1 MTDTQRLASAPQGS
15 NCAHRP
21 PPRVNRTPLLPP
33 AQVREQLQ
41 LVTDELPLPLHEK
54 LAFLQEARHAFG
66 RTALMLSGG
75 GTHGSFHLG
84 VRGG

>member
-1 MTDTQRLASAPQGS
+1 
-15 NCAHRP
+15 
-21 PPRVNRTPLLPP
+21 LPP

-84 VRGG
+84 VRGESSLGDAKSSLGDARSSLGDAESSLGDA

>member
-1 MTDTQRLASAPQGS
+1 
-15 NCAHRP
+15 
-21 PPRVNRTPLLPP
+21 
-33 AQVREQLQ
+33 VREQLQ